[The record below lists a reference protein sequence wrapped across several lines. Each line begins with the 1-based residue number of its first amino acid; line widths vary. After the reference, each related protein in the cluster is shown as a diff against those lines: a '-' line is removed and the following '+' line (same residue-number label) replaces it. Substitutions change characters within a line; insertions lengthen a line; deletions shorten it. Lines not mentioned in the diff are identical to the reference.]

1 MRLTLKPILRLLG
14 IFCLTALVLVSC
26 SGEGGESPAAATN
39 RVEFDP
45 AVTIKPDADG
55 QTVLLIT
62 GKEGTS
68 WSAEITAGS
77 DWVSFSALSTVT
89 TAQGSVGSS
98 QAAREKFVY
107 YKANRSGAE
116 RTARIAFTFEGED
129 SQVLEL
135 VQYSASSGDNIYETG
150 QASVWPEI
158 PLYREGSDYQY
169 VTHYAEINGSN
180 ARNYTMCFDK
190 STYTACWVA
199 YPLHKVHTGS
209 GRPDDPWAYDPKISS
224 SYQAN
229 LARGSYSGGYQRG
242 HQIPNADRNGVMEM
256 CYQTFYCSNA
266 TPQNGSL
273 NTGVWSKL
281 EGRVRDYICSDTLY
295 VVTGAFFANRGT
307 STTDKDGKECPVPT
321 NYFKVLVRTV
331 KGNIRKK
338 GDLLSDY
345 SESQLKSIGFWVE
358 NRNIYSE
365 VSSSMVKSVEE
376 IEKLT
381 GFTFFPQVPDAV
393 KRQKAPLEWGIN

>member
-1 MRLTLKPILRLLG
+1 MRLTLKPILRKFG
-14 IFCLTALVLVSC
+14 IFCMAAMLFAAC
-26 SGEGGESPAAATN
+26 GSGRRGVAVGEN
-39 RVEFDP
+39 RVELDP
-45 AVTIKPDADG
+45 AWTIKPDADG
-55 QTVLLIT
+55 QTVLLMT

-77 DWVSFSALSTVT
+77 EWVSFSGLSMVG
-89 TAQGSVGSS
+89 TATGTVGSS
-98 QAAREKFVY
+98 QSAREKYVY

-116 RTARIAFTFEGED
+116 RTAEITFTFEGEAP
-129 SQVLEL
+129 QQLEL
-135 VQYSASSGDNIYETG
+135 VQYSATSGDNIFETG
-150 QASVWPEI
+150 QAAVWPEI
-158 PLYREGSDYQY
+158 PAYREGDDYQY

-199 YPLHKVHTGS
+199 YPLHKVHTSS

-229 LARGSYSGGYQRG
+229 LARGSYNGSYQRG

-266 TPQNGSL
+266 TPQNGPL
-273 NTGVWSKL
+273 NTGAWSTL
-281 EGRVRDYICSDTLY
+281 ESRVRDYICSDTLY
-295 VVTGAFFANRGT
+295 VVTGAYFANRGT
-307 STTDKDGKECPVPT
+307 STTDKDGKVCPVPT

-358 NRNIYSE
+358 NRSGYSG
-365 VSSSMVKSVEE
+365 VTSSMVKSVEE